1 MEDLVPLLIF
11 VVIAVANLLK
21 FAADKGR
28 KKKQTPPLD
37 GKAPSKRQ
45 PSTLEK
51 FFEEIAEKLEPQP
64 PEPSDWPESR
74 ERPDYMGEMAEF
86 QHAQAEAFK
95 EETAEILPMPPP
107 EPDPVSASWKDVADA
122 PEVQVGAQA
131 TSLKS
136 AMKSMPA
143 MLTHSK
149 GMRMTSAPLLRSSSA
164 GHINFPLKERSV
176 LRKAL
181 IANIIFSAPRV
192 YDRSFDNA
200 IVK

>member
-1 MEDLVPLLIF
+1 VEDLVPLLIF
-11 VVIAVANLLK
+11 VVIAVVNLLK

-28 KKKQTPPLD
+28 KKKQTPPPV
-37 GKAPSKRQ
+37 GNAPSKRQ

-86 QHAQAEAFK
+86 QHAQAEAF
-95 EETAEILPMPPP
+95 EEEMAETIPMPPP
-107 EPDPVSASWKDVADA
+107 EPEPVPVSRKAVADA
-122 PEVQVGAQA
+122 PKVQVGAQA

-149 GMRMTSAPLLRSSSA
+149 RMRMASAPILRSSSA
-164 GHINFPLKERSV
+164 GHINFPLKERSAI
-176 LRKAL
+176 RKAI
-181 IANIIFSAPRV
+181 IANIIFSAPRA

-200 IVK
+200 IIK